1 LGFVLFGYYL
11 NFIYSLW
18 TVLGA
23 TGFPHVVQVLANVD
37 AFYRRSATDAVS
49 ATSSDAV
56 GMSSTR

>member
-1 LGFVLFGYYL
+1 
-11 NFIYSLW
+11 
-18 TVLGA
+18 LGA